1 MLVEQATHPQF
12 ISNTFLVA
20 DGAGG
25 PAFFID
31 AGGPVEPL
39 IDAAE
44 RLELTPTHVLLT
56 HHHFDHVSEV
66 GKLRAR
72 WPKLQVLISKRE
84 RELLEGSVAGAND
97 QAAQT
102 VPPAEMGPVEAGET
116 LRFGAL
122 EVRPLHTPG
131 HTAGMLSFLVGE
143 RPPSAAGDGTPTRSH
158 RSIVP
163 GGLAG
168 SGLVVFTGDTLFKDS
183 VGGVRAPGHSTYA
196 DLRDSI
202 MGTLMEL
209 PSDTVIYPG
218 HAAQSTVAREWDSNA
233 FIRVW
238 RGLDPEGSQPC
249 SALGQ
254 PATLVLL
261 GADYDGGTK
270 AWVRWQDGSDDIVPG
285 SRVQRST

>member
-1 MLVEQATHPQF
+1 MLVERAMHPQF
-12 ISNTFLVA
+12 LSNTYLVA
-20 DGAGG
+20 DGDGG
-25 PAFFID
+25 PAFFVD

-39 IDAAE
+39 IEAAE
-44 RLELTPTHVLLT
+44 RLDLAPTHVLLT

-66 GKLRAR
+66 AQLRSR
-72 WPKLQVLISKRE
+72 WPELQVLISQSE
-84 RELLEGSVAGAND
+84 HELLEAADASGDGGTAAIGSI
-97 QAAQT
+97 
-102 VPPAEMGPVEAGET
+102 EAGQT

-143 RPPSAAGDGTPTRSH
+143 RPESAPGEAAPGRGQRS
-158 RSIVP
+158 SAP
-163 GGLAG
+163 GGIAG
-168 SGLVVFTGDTLFKDS
+168 AGLVVFTGDTLFKDS
-183 VGGVRAPGHSTYA
+183 VGGVKAPGHTTYT

-209 PSDTVIYPG
+209 PPDTVIYPG
-218 HAAQSTVAREWDSNA
+218 HSDETSVSREWDSNA

-249 SALGQ
+249 TALGQ

-270 AWVRWQDGSDDIVPG
+270 AWVRWEDGSDDIVPG
-285 SRVQRST
+285 SRVERTA